1 MMQEKNIKIN
11 HEQDISLKIIGE
23 NISFLIKKQG
33 MDISQLSRYTGIGI
47 ATIKNLKRGIGNPT
61 ISTLSAIADFF
72 DVTVGMITDSSILQS
87 RDFSYSN
94 ILSIPLIKYSEIESY
109 ISKVFMPVAG
119 YITEVDDIKDD
130 SIFAFEV
137 MNNAFSPE
145 IERSSICIV
154 SLNEKANDGDIVLVK
169 IKDYP
174 ILLRRVFFGSDGI
187 VFLNLSLEA
196 DLTSIEYENYN
207 IVAVL
212 LKIVKRL
219 K

>member
-1 MMQEKNIKIN
+1 MQEKNIKIYCG
-11 HEQDISLKIIGE
+11 QDLSLKIIGD
-23 NISFLIKKQG
+23 NLSFLMKKKG
-33 MDISQLSRYTGIGI
+33 ADISRLSRDTGIGI
-47 ATIKNLKRGIGNPT
+47 ATIKNLRRGVGNPT

-72 DVTVGMITDSSILQS
+72 HVTVGMITDSYILQS
-87 RDFSYSN
+87 SDYTCNN
-94 ILSIPLIKYSEIESY
+94 ILSIPLVKYSEIECY
-109 ISKVFMPVAG
+109 ISNSFVPVSK
-119 YITEVDDIKDD
+119 YITEVDNPKDD

-154 SLNEKANDGDIVLVK
+154 SLNEKINDGDIVLVK

-174 ILLRRVFFGSDGI
+174 ILLRRVFFGAEGMM
-187 VFLNLSLEA
+187 FFNLSLEI
-196 DLTSIEYENYN
+196 DTSPIQYKNHN
-207 IVAVL
+207 IMAVL

>member
-1 MMQEKNIKIN
+1 MQENNIKIYCD
-11 HEQDISLKIIGE
+11 QDLSLKIIGD
-23 NISFLIKKQG
+23 NLSFLMKKQG
-33 MDISQLSRYTGIGI
+33 ADISKLSRDTGIGI
-47 ATIKNLKRGIGNPT
+47 ATIKNLRRGVGNPT

-72 DVTVGMITDSSILQS
+72 HVSVGMIIDSYIFQS
-87 RDFSYSN
+87 PDYVDKN
-94 ILSIPLIKYSEIESY
+94 ILSIPLVKYSEVEDY
-109 ISKVFMPVAG
+109 ISSSFLPVAK
-119 YITEVDDIKDD
+119 YITEVDDPKDN

-174 ILLRRVFFGSDGI
+174 ILLRRVFFGAEGI
-187 VFLNLSLEA
+187 MFFNLSLEKE
-196 DLTSIEYENYN
+196 TSPIQYENYD
-207 IVAVL
+207 IMAVL
-212 LKIVKRL
+212 LKIIKRL

>member
-1 MMQEKNIKIN
+1 MQEKNIKIYCG
-11 HEQDISLKIIGE
+11 QDVSLKLIGE

-33 MDISQLSRYTGIGI
+33 TDISRLSRDTGIGI
-47 ATIKNLKRGIGNPT
+47 ATIKNLRRGIGNPT

-72 DVTVGMITDSSILQS
+72 HVTVGMITDSYIFQS
-87 RDFSYSN
+87 PDYTCNN
-94 ILSIPLIKYSEIESY
+94 ILSIPLVKYSEIESY
-109 ISKVFMPVAG
+109 ISNSFLPTTK
-119 YITEVDDIKDD
+119 YITEVDDPKDN

-137 MNNAFSPE
+137 INNAFSPE

-154 SLNEKANDGDIVLVK
+154 SLNEEVNDSDIVLVK

-174 ILLRRVFFGSDGI
+174 ILLRRVFFGAEGMM
-187 VFLNLSLEA
+187 FFNLSLEA
-196 DLTSIEYENYN
+196 DVSPIQYKKYN
-207 IVAVL
+207 IMAVL